1 MTRNDL
7 EQIYYLS
14 RELRLLERELERLRG
29 RSLIA
34 SPLPST
40 SHASGVSDKVGD
52 KAARIVD
59 LERRIEQRKKL
70 VAEVYDFIDNIKDAQ
85 MRIIVKSHC
94 VYQDSWNETL
104 DKVGG
109 EATSDGIKKRYL
121 RFLKK
126 TFQNCPEC
134 PECP

>member
-7 EQIYYLS
+7 EQIYHLS
-14 RELRLLERELERLRG
+14 RELRLLERELERFRG
-29 RSLIA
+29 RSLIQ
-34 SPLPST
+34 SPLPNASR
-40 SHASGVSDKVGD
+40 ASGVSDKVGD

-59 LERRIEQRKKL
+59 LESRIEQRKKL

-94 VYQDSWNETL
+94 AENDKWSKTL

-109 EATSDGIKKRYL
+109 EATLDGIKKRYL

>member
-40 SHASGVSDKVGD
+40 SRGSGVSDKVGN

-59 LERRIEQRKKL
+59 LESRIEQRKKL

-94 VYQDSWNETL
+94 VYQDCWDETL

-109 EATSDGIKKRYL
+109 KATLDGIKKQYY
-121 RFLKK
+121 RFLEK
-126 TFQNCPEC
+126 TF
-134 PECP
+134 

>member
-40 SHASGVSDKVGD
+40 SRGSGVSDKVGSL
-52 KAARIVD
+52 AQRRVD
-59 LERRIEQRKKL
+59 LERL
-70 VAEVYDFIDNIKDAQ
+70 V
-85 MRIIVKSHC
+85 
-94 VYQDSWNETL
+94 L
-104 DKVGG
+104 DKQRDIQAQRDRAMNFIYQIPDSLTRQVVYYRCVSLMSWRAVSR
-109 EATSDGIKKRYL
+109 EVNNTEDNVRQIYS
-121 RFLKK
+121 RFMRKL
-126 TFQNCPEC
+126 
-134 PECP
+134 